1 MPKQETQ
8 FETLFDD
15 DTFDKVE
22 HIVDTQGLSYGQARQ
37 IVGSEPIYETPEVK
51 TKTPSGDGVSV
62 ELGARA
68 LALNNVM
75 ATYNQLNRTRGANI
89 VSQYPDNEFN
99 TRYRHPEEVRE
110 HMGGKAAAMIH
121 FIKED
126 FSVLNATDELI
137 AAGFDAK
144 SVIRQEDTIKKDLL
158 NKYGPGKAY
167 ARDREKVVKRAAKTA
182 KKVNQAAQNKS

>member
-15 DTFDKVE
+15 NTFDKVE
-22 HIVDTQGLSYGQARQ
+22 HIVDTQGLSYSDARQ
-37 IVGSEPIYETPEVK
+37 IVGSEPIYKTPEIKSK
-51 TKTPSGDGVSV
+51 TALDDGVSV

-121 FIKED
+121 FNKED

-144 SVIRQEDTIKKDLL
+144 IVNRQEDLIKKDLL

-167 ARDREKVVKRAAKTA
+167 ARDRKRVVQKVAKTA
-182 KKVNQAAQNKS
+182 KKLIR